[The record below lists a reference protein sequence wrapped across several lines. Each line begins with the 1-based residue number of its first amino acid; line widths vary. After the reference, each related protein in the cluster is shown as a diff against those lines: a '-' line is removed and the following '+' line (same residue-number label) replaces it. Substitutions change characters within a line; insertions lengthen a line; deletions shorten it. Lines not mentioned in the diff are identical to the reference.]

1 MEKGRHRQQKLSV
14 QGECGLLEVATTMLI
29 ILGRLEATIR
39 PASARSVLVMAAFVS
54 HEVLNL

>member
-1 MEKGRHRQQKLSV
+1 MEKGRYRQQKLSV

-54 HEVLNL
+54 QEVLNL